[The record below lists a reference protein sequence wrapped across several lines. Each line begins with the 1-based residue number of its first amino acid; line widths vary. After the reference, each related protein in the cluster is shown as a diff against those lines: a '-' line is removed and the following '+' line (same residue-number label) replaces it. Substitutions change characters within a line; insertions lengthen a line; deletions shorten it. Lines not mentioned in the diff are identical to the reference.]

1 VAAWVFLNDQ
11 FLNEQHANLHFKDL
25 AVQRGYGIFD
35 FFRFKDFKA
44 VFLDDHLD
52 RFYKSAEEMRLNIN
66 YSRDQLKDVLHTL
79 ITKNNIPDG
88 GIRITVTGGY
98 SPDGF
103 QLNQPNLVI
112 SQHTFPSPTKEQ
124 FEKGIELISYP
135 HQRQMPHVKSID
147 YLMAIW
153 LQPLIRQHNADDV
166 LYQKD
171 GIVSECPRSNF
182 FIVTKNNTIITPAEN
197 ILKGVSRMKLI
208 DIAKKYFQVEEK
220 IITLDDIAN
229 AKEAFISS
237 TTKLLLPVFRIDGTI
252 LKGETTIAAKL
263 YTELDELS
271 RSS

>member
-1 VAAWVFLNDQ
+1 
-11 FLNEQHANLHFKDL
+11 
-25 AVQRGYGIFD
+25 
-35 FFRFKDFKA
+35 
-44 VFLDDHLD
+44 
-52 RFYKSAEEMRLNIN
+52 
-66 YSRDQLKDVLHTL
+66 
-79 ITKNNIPDG
+79 
-88 GIRITVTGGY
+88 
-98 SPDGF
+98 
-103 QLNQPNLVI
+103 
-112 SQHTFPSPTKEQ
+112 
-124 FEKGIELISYP
+124 
-135 HQRQMPHVKSID
+135 
-147 YLMAIW
+147 
-153 LQPLIRQHNADDV
+153 LQPLIRQNNADDV